1 MFDLIKRIF
10 GERLSSRAERPTERP
25 TDRLSDRQR
34 EPSSGSM
41 ARDRLKILL
50 VHDRSSIAPEVM
62 SLLKDDIIMAVTKYM
77 DIDQSAI
84 EIDLSRSDDSVALV
98 ASVPVIRLKRF
109 AVREEAPGRDVS
121 NANRRDAGNTN
132 RRNVTNSNRRRGR

>member
-1 MFDLIKRIF
+1 LFDLIKRIF
-10 GERLSSRAERPTERP
+10 GQRPSSRAERPTEMP
-25 TDRLSDRQR
+25 TDRRSDRQR

-84 EIDLSRSDDSVALV
+84 DIDFSRSDDSVALV

-109 AVREEAPGRDVS
+109 ALREEAAGRDVTNS
-121 NANRRDAGNTN
+121 NRRDAGNTN
-132 RRNVTNSNRRRGR
+132 RRDVTNSNRHRGR